1 MKQCGINVRIRELS
15 VGVIKVLGG
24 IYQYP
29 IKVWVYSWS
38 IYSINL
44 RIPIIVLFLNIVSS
58 IIVIRMK
65 KI

>member
-29 IKVWVYSWS
+29 IKVRVYSWS

-44 RIPIIVLFLNIVSS
+44 CIPIIVLFLNIVSS